1 MKRVEDFNGGCRS
14 NRKGFFGAVVCL
26 AAFGKKKMPRLAFFQ
41 ELRKWIS
48 CFCVFIVIIA

>member
-26 AAFGKKKMPRLAFFQ
+26 AAFGKKMPRLAFFQ